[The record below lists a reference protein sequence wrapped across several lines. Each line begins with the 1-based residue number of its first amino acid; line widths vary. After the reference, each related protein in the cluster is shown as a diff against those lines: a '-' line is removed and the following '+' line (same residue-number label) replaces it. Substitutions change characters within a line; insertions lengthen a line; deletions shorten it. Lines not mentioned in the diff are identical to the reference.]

1 MSATYVSLTPG
12 QRQDVR
18 ASQRTFE
25 GAYLR
30 TAFSKL
36 SFGLVIL
43 RLFSKEFFPL
53 GMVYVA
59 SAIMTMALSLYQRAY
74 SERLLIEHP
83 STTFVTAGNIV
94 VMTAT
99 IDILSQITL
108 FILILRL

>member
-1 MSATYVSLTPG
+1 MSAEYVSLTPG
-12 QRQDVR
+12 QRQDIR

-43 RLFSKEFFPL
+43 RLFTKEFFPL
-53 GMVYVA
+53 GIVYVA
-59 SAIMTMALSLYQRAY
+59 SAILTMVLSLYQRVH

-94 VMTAT
+94 VGTAA
-99 IDILSQITL
+99 IDIVSQVAL
-108 FILILRL
+108 FILVIRI